1 MKHTHVHE
9 DSHKHKLFYTCD
21 DASVACDKNQ
31 YGELNFWDKIRLRI
45 HLFYCDYCRGY
56 ARRNQKLSELFRKAG
71 IGTKKSKSLEVSAKE
86 ELKKKLSEEL
96 KSI

>member
-1 MKHTHVHE
+1 MKHTHAH
-9 DSHKHKLFYTCD
+9 DHAHKQKLFYTCD
-21 DASVACDKNQ
+21 DANVACDKNQ
-31 YGELNFWDKIRLRI
+31 YGELNFWDKIRLKI

-56 ARRNQKLSELFRKAG
+56 ARRNQKLSELFSKAG
-71 IGTKKSKSLEVSAKE
+71 IGTKKTRSLDTSSKE